1 MKEVS
6 GEKATR
12 SVLIIE
18 DDPDD
23 VYLIQEL
30 MRGDAYY
37 QYSFIHC
44 DTLHAGLMQLEQ
56 QRFDIVLLDLGL
68 PDSEGLDTLD
78 TFVGA
83 HTQTPVIVLTG
94 VKDEQL
100 GEQAIQQGAEDY
112 LPKRIVSGE
121 LLMRAI
127 AYAIERHRLVLEL
140 RTKAEQ
146 DPLTGLPNRSMIY
159 DKLEFMI
166 NQSER
171 TGRPFA
177 LVMLDMDKFKE
188 VNDTLGHRFGD
199 ALLKAFASRIQSI
212 MRRSDYVARY
222 GGDEFFMIVA
232 NYDSSEELQELMQ
245 RKQQALSEPYR
256 FTYKDQVVAQH
267 ASVSIG
273 AMQWERGMRAA
284 DMLER
289 ADQAM
294 YRSKRKQLGALTFV

>member
-1 MKEVS
+1 MSEVIGDKEL
-6 GEKATR
+6 R

-30 MRGDAYY
+30 MRSDDCNAH
-37 QYSFIHC
+37 QYVHC
-44 DTLHAGLMQLEQ
+44 QNLRGGLEALEHTH
-56 QRFDIVLLDLGL
+56 FDIVLLDLGL
-68 PDSEGLDTLD
+68 PDSKGLETLN
-78 TFVGA
+78 TFVAA
-83 HTQTPVIVLTG
+83 HTRTPVVVLTG
-94 VKDEQL
+94 VKDDDL
-100 GEQAIQQGAEDY
+100 GKQAIQQGAEDY
-112 LPKRIVSGE
+112 LPKHSINSD
-121 LLMRAI
+121 LLVRSI
-127 AYAIERHRLVLEL
+127 SYAIERHRLVLEL

-199 ALLKAFASRIQSI
+199 ALLKAFAQRIQSI

-232 NYDSSEELQELMQ
+232 NYESDEELEELMR
-245 RKQQALSEPYR
+245 RKQADLSEPYT
-256 FTYKDQVVAQH
+256 FTYKDQPVTQH
-267 ASVSIG
+267 VSVSIG
-273 AMQWERGMRAA
+273 AMQWQRGLTAA